1 MERDYGQELDQL
13 KEQME
18 ALRQEMATQVER
30 LREEA
35 QASLP
40 NQPIMERLG
49 RVEVPGKCTRTAAS
63 ASRWRSCAAAQKPR
77 ASAAM

>member
-30 LREEA
+30 LRE
-35 QASLP
+35 
-40 NQPIMERLG
+40 
-49 RVEVPGKCTRTAAS
+49 
-63 ASRWRSCAAAQKPR
+63 
-77 ASAAM
+77 